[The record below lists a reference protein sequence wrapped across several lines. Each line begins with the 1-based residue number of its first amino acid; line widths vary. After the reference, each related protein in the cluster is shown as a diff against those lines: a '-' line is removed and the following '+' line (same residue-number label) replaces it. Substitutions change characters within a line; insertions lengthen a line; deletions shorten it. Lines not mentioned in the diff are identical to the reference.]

1 MASMCKSERRPTFCR
16 AMLTLLLLSSLFS
29 SESFRSAHLRV
40 TSLRNNNQ
48 PLYSAPIS
56 ETPQSLYQPLPGSIM
71 TLSRFMIEATRSNPD
86 HADFESLMASIQI
99 ACKTIANLVSRV
111 GISDLTGLQSSPKS
125 SGEGEE
131 YFFMGL

>member
-1 MASMCKSERRPTFCR
+1 MVSMRKIGRRPTSYK

-40 TSLRNNNQ
+40 ASFRNNNQ

-111 GISDLTGLQSSPKS
+111 GIADLTGLQSFPKS

-131 YFFMGL
+131 FFLR